1 MSSYETEP
9 SDFMQ
14 IRELQERTWQNI
26 QKLIAELKGGEMI
39 NTLREHDLRRL
50 EMKVQEILQIIRD
63 APPGSSWTL
72 G

>member
-9 SDFMQ
+9 SDFMEV
-14 IRELQERTWQNI
+14 RELQERTWQNI
-26 QKLIAELKGGEMI
+26 QKLIAELKGGEMV

-63 APPGSSWTL
+63 APPDRHGL
-72 G
+72 